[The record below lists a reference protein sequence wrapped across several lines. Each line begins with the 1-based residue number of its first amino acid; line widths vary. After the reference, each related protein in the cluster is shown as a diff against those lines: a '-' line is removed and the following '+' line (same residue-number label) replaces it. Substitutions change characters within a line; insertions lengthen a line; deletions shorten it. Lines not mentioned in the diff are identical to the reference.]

1 MSQQIKSYA
10 TNLQSIVSQISHKT
24 EIMKDI
30 KEADEGYQK
39 RMEAIKELQEDL
51 KAYVLTIDDYYGLD
65 EEKKALEKEL
75 KEGSK
80 AACKN
85 TWIKPADLIA
95 FLKAQAK
102 EEGVLKV
109 VEKGMTFSALTSQT
123 K

>member
-1 MSQQIKSYA
+1 MSQIKSYA
-10 TNLQSIVSQISHKT
+10 TNLQSLVSQITHKS
-24 EIMKDI
+24 EVLKDI

-39 RMEAIKELQEDL
+39 RMEAIKELQEEL
-51 KAYVLTIDDYYGLD
+51 KAYVLTIEDFYSLD

-80 AACKN
+80 AATKG
-85 TWIKPADLIA
+85 TGIKPADFIA
-95 FLKAQAK
+95 FLKAQIK

-109 VEKGMTFSALTSQT
+109 VEKGMTFSALNNQT

>member
-10 TNLQSIVSQISHKT
+10 AELQATVVAIAHKA

-39 RMEAIKELQEDL
+39 RMEAIKELQEEL
-51 KAYVLTIDDYYGLD
+51 KAYVLTIEDYYSLD

-75 KEGSK
+75 KQGSK
-80 AACKN
+80 AA
-85 TWIKPADLIA
+85 TSGTGIKPADFIA
-95 FLKAQAK
+95 FLKAKAK

-109 VEKGMTFSALTSQT
+109 VEKGMTFSALTNQT